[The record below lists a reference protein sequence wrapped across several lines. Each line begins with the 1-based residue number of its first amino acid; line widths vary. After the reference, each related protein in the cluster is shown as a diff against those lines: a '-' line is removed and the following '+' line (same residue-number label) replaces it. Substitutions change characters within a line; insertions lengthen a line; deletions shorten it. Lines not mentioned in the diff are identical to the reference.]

1 MKKPKEWKEIMSPYR
16 QARKE
21 LFCTSVKERLN
32 PNFSK
37 VDIISGLME
46 AGYSDYEAIHLYNV
60 VEEAKRGG
68 LRERDGDDD

>member
-1 MKKPKEWKEIMSPYR
+1 MNKPQEWNDLMKPFRDKR
-16 QARKE
+16 

-46 AGYSDYEAIHLYNV
+46 AGYDEYEANHFYNV
-60 VEEAKRGG
+60 IEEKKKGG
-68 LRERDGDDD
+68 LRERNGDE